1 MPLQELFWAGQEFYI
16 TKVFMPII
24 IGFAIFLPVIIA
36 LLVLGFRRRSR
47 LWKLG
52 QPENRA
58 GKWLTRLVTTLAVA
72 LANIRIIRVRELY
85 PGLMHLLIFGG
96 TALLF
101 LGKIIRLFSF
111 GGLTTPPQNIFLYAS
126 LISEI
131 GAVLILIGGG
141 MAVYRRYIRKPD
153 RLDTKPEDTLVFLWA
168 FLLILTGFMVKGFR
182 IATSDVKPTDWA
194 VWSPV
199 GYFISHA
206 FPTFV
211 SDIKN
216 EILVWHRTLIH
227 ALPALIFLGYIWII
241 RSRLQH
247 MILSPLNVFFRSL
260 RPKGSLKSIDLEE
273 AEVYGAA
280 KIEDFTWKQLLDLD
294 ACTRCGR
301 CQDHCP
307 AYLTEKPLSPKK
319 VINDLKDHMH
329 LRAPEIIKAKAK
341 GIDAEEVPA
350 LIGSVI
356 EEDELWTCTTCRS
369 CMEHC
374 PIFIEHV
381 DTIVDMRRAQV
392 LMESKFPQELTQVF
406 RGLETNSNPWGMGR
420 DTRGDWIRELGVPV
434 MSETSGE
441 DIDFLFFV
449 GCVRSYDDRNKKAS
463 MAMARILDHLGV
475 KFAILGME
483 EGCCG
488 DPARRVGNEYLYQ
501 ILAQTN
507 IETFGRYNIKR
518 ILTTCPHCYS
528 TLKNEYPQLG
538 FSCEVIHHAE
548 FLKENIRSKRLKLD
562 HALDKKATYHDPCY
576 LGRYSGMYNSPRQVL
591 MSIPSMDIREM
602 KRSRIDSLCCGGGG
616 GWMWMEETIGKRVN
630 IERLEDALTVEPDW
644 IATACPFCVTM
655 FDDAIKN
662 KDMEDKLKIWDI
674 AELVEL
680 SIFGEKK

>member
-1 MPLQELFWAGQEFYI
+1 LPLSELFWAGQEVYL

-24 IGFAIFLPVIIA
+24 IGMAIFLPVIIV
-36 LLVLGFRRRSR
+36 LFLLGFWRRYR

-52 QPENRA
+52 QPEKRA
-58 GKWLTRLVTTLAVA
+58 EKWPTRLMTTLAVA

-96 TALLF
+96 TALLL
-101 LGKIIRLFSF
+101 LGKITRLFSL
-111 GGLTTPPQNIFLYAS
+111 GRLATPPQNIFLYAS
-126 LISEI
+126 LVSEI

-153 RLDTKPEDTLVFLWA
+153 RLDTKPEDTLVFVWA

-182 IATSDVKPTDWA
+182 IAISDVNPTDWA
-194 VWSPV
+194 AWSPV
-199 GYFISHA
+199 GYLMSHA
-206 FPTFV
+206 FPTFATDV
-211 SDIKN
+211 KN
-216 EILVWHRTLIH
+216 EILVWHRALIH
-227 ALPALIFLGYIWII
+227 ALPAFIFLGYIWTI

-247 MILSPLNVFFRSL
+247 MLLSPLNIFFRSL
-260 RPKGSLKSIDLEE
+260 KSKGVLKHIDLE
-273 AEVYGAA
+273 AVEVFGAA

-329 LRAPEIIKAKAK
+329 ARAPQVIKAKAK
-341 GIDAEEVPA
+341 GADAEEVPP
-350 LIGSVI
+350 LTGSVI

-374 PIFIEHV
+374 PVFIEHV
-381 DTIVDMRRAQV
+381 DTIVDMRRCQV

-420 DTRGDWIRELGVPV
+420 DLRADWIKELEVPLV
-434 MSETSGE
+434 SEIGGK
-441 DIDFLFFV
+441 DIDYLFFV
-449 GCVRSYDDRNKKAS
+449 GCIRSLDDRNKKVSEAF
-463 MAMARILDHLGV
+463 AKILNHIGV
-475 KFAILGME
+475 KFAILGIE

-507 IETFGRYNIKR
+507 IEVFDRYKIKR
-518 ILTTCPHCYS
+518 ILTTCPHCYN

-548 FLKENIRSKRLKLD
+548 FLKESIRNKRLKLD
-562 HALDKKATYHDPCY
+562 HALDKKTTYHDPCY
-576 LGRYSGMYNSPRQVL
+576 LGRYSGMYESPRQVL
-591 MSIPSMDIREM
+591 GSIPSLDIREM
-602 KRSRIDSLCCGGGG
+602 KRSKVDSLCCGGGG

-630 IERLEDALTVEPDW
+630 IERLEDALTVQPEW
-644 IATACPFCVTM
+644 IATACPFCVTL

-662 KDMEDKLKIWDI
+662 KDLDGKLKIWDI
-674 AELVEL
+674 AELVEQ